1 MRHML
6 TFALAPVLLVAVGC
20 SKAPTDKLAGA
31 EKAINE
37 ARTAEAPD
45 YMAEDFAK
53 IEGMLTT
60 AKNEIAQQDAKM
72 ALLRDYDKAEQLL
85 TTAQTEAVRVIGEV
99 GKKKE
104 EVKATAI
111 RAHHDAQAAV
121 KTAQDLVAKA
131 PVGKDRAALESIKT
145 DVKGLGTSLTE
156 VQTALDAGDYKTAQ
170 AKAKAIQDKSQAVS
184 AEIQFALA
192 KTGAAKAQKGAPA
205 KKAKKA
211 KKK

>member
-1 MRHML
+1 MRHVL
-6 TFALAPVLLVAVGC
+6 TFTLAPVLLLVVGC
-20 SKAPTDKLAGA
+20 SKAPTDKLAAA

-37 ARTAEAPD
+37 ARTAEAPG

-60 AKNEIAQQDAKM
+60 AKNEIAEQDAKM

-85 TTAQTEAVRVIGEV
+85 TTAQTEAVRLIGEV
-99 GKKKE
+99 GNKKE
-104 EVKATAI
+104 EVKTAAI
-111 RAHHDAQAAV
+111 RAHHEAQSAV

-131 PVGKDRAALESIKT
+131 PVGKDRAALESIKA
-145 DVKGLGTSLTE
+145 DVKGLGTSLTD
-156 VQTALDAGDYKTAQ
+156 VQAALDAGDYKTAQ

-192 KTGAAKAQKGAPA
+192 KTGAAKAKKGAPA
-205 KKAKKA
+205 KKKK
-211 KKK
+211 